1 MAAFYKYICRF
12 DNCQKIFNSLV
23 DLIDHIEYIHIVRDP
38 IVLKKQELAQP
49 AAVALSYVNCFFS
62 EHLRDDRPDD
72 IEQDVKIIKDVKLTD
87 TPKKSHLKTEI
98 LNDSF
103 DSSVDDTDAF
113 SEAGSDD
120 SCMSWSTSG
129 TASIGNSIQH
139 EQSTTPLPNV
149 TAANPSPVTSAP
161 NITAESLQGKFTCLE
176 DSEGKKRFL
185 CTVPGC
191 EKKYK
196 NINGIKYHVKNGH
209 NKKDGQN
216 NEIRKRYT
224 CHCGKA
230 YKSQSG
236 LRHHQTTQ
244 HGAGASTSNSSSVA
258 TPTTS
263 TPSTPASSKMNPQ
276 VSNTYSPVTYDVRM
290 DNNFKQPQLK
300 HPQQVQTLPPVA
312 EMYQPH
318 TPLSP
323 SSIVS

>member
-12 DNCQKIFNSLV
+12 ENCQKKFNTLL
-23 DLIDHIEYIHIVRDP
+23 DLIDHIEYIHIIRDP
-38 IVLKKQELAQP
+38 IVLKKQELSQP

-62 EHLRDDRPDD
+62 EHFRDDRPVDL
-72 IEQDVKIIKDVKLTD
+72 DVKLAKDVKQNDGTKRGINKND
-87 TPKKSHLKTEI
+87 A

-103 DSSVDDTDAF
+103 DSSLDDTDAF
-113 SEAGSDD
+113 SDAGSDD
-120 SCMSWSTSG
+120 SSLSWSTNG
-129 TASIGNSIQH
+129 TTANVANSSLPESVPQSIHSLTNNIP
-139 EQSTTPLPNV
+139 T
-149 TAANPSPVTSAP
+149 
-161 NITAESLQGKFTCLE
+161 NITTESLQGKFTCLE

-209 NKKDGQN
+209 NKKDGLN
-216 NEIRKRYT
+216 NEVKKRYL

-236 LRHHQTTQ
+236 LRHHQSTQ
-244 HGAGASTSNSSSVA
+244 HVSSTS
-258 TPTTS
+258 TTKS
-263 TPSTPASSKMNPQ
+263 NNQQQPS
-276 VSNTYSPVTYDVRM
+276 YSPVTFDVRM
-290 DNNFKQPQLK
+290 DNNFKQPQ
-300 HPQQVQTLPPVA
+300 PQIKQVQSLPPVA

-323 SSIVS
+323 SGIVT